1 MREIQTVCWVEP
13 PHASKQGDHVYRTA
27 QPCSALA
34 RVGGLKVVSG
44 SSAGE
49 RIIEFAEVADLLVLC
64 DSTDHRWPSLIERRR
79 AKGLRTVFEIND
91 QFLALQAWNSTAA
104 FFHSPEH
111 RALTLE
117 IASPL

>member
-44 SSAGE
+44 SSTGE
-49 RIIEFAEVADLLVLC
+49 RIIQFAEVADLLV
-64 DSTDHRWPSLIERRR
+64 SVTRPIIAGHRSLSVAGRRTSD
-79 AKGLRTVFEIND
+79 GL
-91 QFLALQAWNSTAA
+91 
-104 FFHSPEH
+104 
-111 RALTLE
+111 
-117 IASPL
+117 